1 MTVSVIGMSLLG
13 IAGAAVMA
21 KAGNDVLCT
30 DMDEE
35 LVNAVK
41 EGDFPGFEAGLCP
54 LVEKEME
61 SGRLKFSGN
70 LRKVIKESRVIFITC
85 EVPEDEDH
93 LPNLRFV
100 KAIAQSI
107 GHHMEDYKAIVIKAT
122 TPPGTVEKVENIIL
136 ELLNKREIDIPFDVI
151 TSPSIARI
159 GTMLRDLERPKMVC
173 VGADTERGKEEL
185 TKIYKSMAIITNKIV
200 YGSPRDVEM
209 ANYGLNGILA
219 VKVAY
224 MNEMALLCEKTGA
237 NIDIVAKIMGL
248 DSRISTQIMMPNPG
262 FGGSR
267 LPKNSRALIKIAES
281 CGEHMQVL
289 EGALEANKK
298 QKIKVVE
305 KITNL
310 LDGVE
315 GKIIGILGLAMK
327 SGTDDIREAPALDII
342 KELAEKGAEIRIYS
356 PEGYQQAKWRLFQVK
371 DSITFCDSIYHAAE
385 EADALVV
392 MTKWKGTRLTDEE
405 KLHMIMK
412 GDLFIDLQNLFMNR
426 AEVKQLFNYHGLGMN
441 EEASK

>member
-136 ELLNKREIDIPFDVI
+136 EL
-151 TSPSIARI
+151 
-159 GTMLRDLERPKMVC
+159 
-173 VGADTERGKEEL
+173 
-185 TKIYKSMAIITNKIV
+185 
-200 YGSPRDVEM
+200 
-209 ANYGLNGILA
+209 
-219 VKVAY
+219 
-224 MNEMALLCEKTGA
+224 
-237 NIDIVAKIMGL
+237 
-248 DSRISTQIMMPNPG
+248 
-262 FGGSR
+262 
-267 LPKNSRALIKIAES
+267 
-281 CGEHMQVL
+281 
-289 EGALEANKK
+289 
-298 QKIKVVE
+298 
-305 KITNL
+305 
-310 LDGVE
+310 
-315 GKIIGILGLAMK
+315 
-327 SGTDDIREAPALDII
+327 
-342 KELAEKGAEIRIYS
+342 
-356 PEGYQQAKWRLFQVK
+356 
-371 DSITFCDSIYHAAE
+371 
-385 EADALVV
+385 
-392 MTKWKGTRLTDEE
+392 
-405 KLHMIMK
+405 
-412 GDLFIDLQNLFMNR
+412 
-426 AEVKQLFNYHGLGMN
+426 
-441 EEASK
+441 